1 MKKKEVESLQ
11 QLLASMT
18 EPFHLTY
25 RFVAL
30 AEIITRESDSVYADA
45 LGLGIKEF
53 RILRLVK
60 SHPGQPV
67 ATIRRWSFVEKAM
80 MSRLLT
86 PLCEQGLLKREV
98 DLKDARSNLLYIT
111 RRGAKLV
118 DKADLLVKDLIQQR
132 HPSLT
137 RERCA
142 RLMAELDPILLEA
155 ARSGA
160 EDDA

>member
-11 QLLASMT
+11 HLLSSMT
-18 EPFHLTY
+18 EPFHVSY
-25 RFVAL
+25 RFAAL
-30 AEIITRESDSVYADA
+30 AEIITRESDSVYADE

-60 SHPGQPV
+60 LHPGQPV

-111 RRGAKLV
+111 RKGANLV
-118 DKADLLVKDLIQQR
+118 DKADAFVKNLMLR
-132 HPSLT
+132 KHPSLT
-137 RERCA
+137 PERCT
-142 RLMAELDPILLEA
+142 RLMAELDLILMEA
-155 ARSGA
+155 ARSSID
-160 EDDA
+160 EDE